1 MKEVFSFFF
10 AALIVVGCLLVL
22 MNSLEREKCL
32 TKYSEFQPEYHG
44 LITGC
49 LVQYNGKTVPTET
62 LRITD

>member
-1 MKEVFSFFF
+1 MKEVFTYFF
-10 AALIVVGCLLVL
+10 AVLIIVAELVVLINLL
-22 MNSLEREKCL
+22 EKEKCL

-49 LVQYNGKTVPTET
+49 LVQYNGKTIPTET